1 MKDSFKELTYPEL
14 LAKREE
20 LKKQY
25 NDVCANMII
34 GHVDNPLSKRTARRK
49 LARVTSIIREFE
61 LGIRKQLGERHVEEV
76 SKSECA
82 EAQVEAERAVQKV
95 LQGRVVSNKMQ
106 KTIVVEIHQRKLHR
120 LYKKY
125 LTRTKKIKAHD
136 EKNECGI
143 GDTVRVVE
151 SRPLSKEKR
160 WRLLEI
166 VEKAK

>member
-1 MKDSFKELTYPEL
+1 MADSTGAE
-14 LAKREE
+14 
-20 LKKQY
+20 
-25 NDVCANMII
+25 
-34 GHVDNPLSKRTARRK
+34 
-49 LARVTSIIREFE
+49 
-61 LGIRKQLGERHVEEV
+61 ERHV
-76 SKSECA
+76 
-82 EAQVEAERAVQKV
+82 VEQKKVEKV

-106 KTIVVEIHQRKLHR
+106 KTIVVEIQQRKLHR

-151 SRPLSKEKR
+151 SRPLSRDKR
-160 WRLLEI
+160 WRLVEI

>member
-1 MKDSFKELTYPEL
+1 M
-14 LAKREE
+14 
-20 LKKQY
+20 
-25 NDVCANMII
+25 
-34 GHVDNPLSKRTARRK
+34 
-49 LARVTSIIREFE
+49 
-61 LGIRKQLGERHVEEV
+61 EEV
-76 SKSECA
+76 SNKGISA
-82 EAQVEAERAVQKV
+82 RSTAPDKKARNTAPAANARSTAPVQKV

-143 GDTVRVVE
+143 GDTVRVVD
-151 SRPLSKEKR
+151 SRPLSKDKR
-160 WRLLEI
+160 WRLVEI

>member
-49 LARVTSIIREFE
+49 LARVVSIIREFE
-61 LGIRKQLGERHVEEV
+61 LGIRKRKSGETEERHVEEAV
-76 SKSECA
+76 QK
-82 EAQVEAERAVQKV
+82 VQKV

-151 SRPLSKEKR
+151 SRPLSREKR

>member
-1 MKDSFKELTYPEL
+1 
-14 LAKREE
+14 
-20 LKKQY
+20 
-25 NDVCANMII
+25 
-34 GHVDNPLSKRTARRK
+34 
-49 LARVTSIIREFE
+49 
-61 LGIRKQLGERHVEEV
+61 VEEV
-76 SKSECA
+76 SNKGMNARRTAPA
-82 EAQVEAERAVQKV
+82 ENARRTAPAENARRTAPVQKV

-151 SRPLSKEKR
+151 SRPLSKDKR
-160 WRLLEI
+160 WRLVEI

>member
-1 MKDSFKELTYPEL
+1 VP
-14 LAKREE
+14 
-20 LKKQY
+20 
-25 NDVCANMII
+25 
-34 GHVDNPLSKRTARRK
+34 
-49 LARVTSIIREFE
+49 
-61 LGIRKQLGERHVEEV
+61 HVEEA
-76 SKSECA
+76 KKR
-82 EAQVEAERAVQKV
+82 VEKV

-106 KTIVVEIHQRKLHR
+106 KTIVVEIVQRKLHR

-125 LTRTKKIKAHD
+125 LTRTKRLKAHD
-136 EKNECGI
+136 ESNTCNI